1 MNAIEIGAFEAKT
14 KFAELLARVARG
26 QEFLITKRGRPVA
39 RLTAQDDGG
48 HHPHTAKPTAW
59 ELFQR
64 IQKGGRAV
72 PASKLDA
79 LVRESRRELS
89 DRPRKR
95 QG

>member
-1 MNAIEIGAFEAKT
+1 MNAIQIGAFEAKT

-39 RLTAQDDGG
+39 RLTGQDKAENL
-48 HHPHTAKPTAW
+48 PRTAKPTAW

-64 IQKGGRAV
+64 IRKGGRAV
-72 PASKLDA
+72 SASQLDA
-79 LVRESRRELS
+79 LVRESRRELADS
-89 DRPRKR
+89 PRTR